1 MSPLRIGILGA
12 ARIAPQ
18 AVISPASELDG
29 VEVVAVAARDP
40 ARARAFADAHAVPG
54 VAAGYRELLERADV
68 DAVYVALPLAMHHG
82 WTLAALRA
90 GKHVLC
96 EKPLAASA
104 EQATELIA
112 VADAAGLV
120 LCEAAHW
127 RFHPMAGRVLAILA
141 TGLLGRVRR
150 IDARFTTTITD
161 PADIRFTRDLAGGA
175 MMDLGFYPVHW
186 VRTFMGEEPGV
197 VCARAVEG
205 APGVDV
211 TMTGELAF
219 PGGATG
225 RVHASMVAD
234 RRFTATVEIECERG
248 TLGVENPLAP
258 QLGNQITLRTPEGV
272 TGQES
277 IDGGSTYRYQLAAF
291 AEAVRTGA
299 PLPAGGADPANT
311 LRVLDA
317 LYAAAG
323 LPPRASEAPLP
334 ADARRFSDHP

>member
-1 MSPLRIGILGA
+1 M
-12 ARIAPQ
+12 
-18 AVISPASELDG
+18 
-29 VEVVAVAARDP
+29 
-40 ARARAFADAHAVPG
+40 
-54 VAAGYRELLERADV
+54 
-68 DAVYVALPLAMHHG
+68 ALPMKQDTIRLAM
-82 WTLAALRA
+82 A
-90 GKHVLC
+90 
-96 EKPLAASA
+96 
-104 EQATELIA
+104 
-112 VADAAGLV
+112 
-120 LCEAAHW
+120 
-127 RFHPMAGRVLAILA
+127 
-141 TGLLGRVRR
+141 GRVRR